1 MGIPQCRPEDFPD
14 ECTLCFNVLL
24 KSIDIFSFTI
34 EQNTDSIPSFALAER
49 TITYT
54 VAVLNS
60 YIGSVGYY
68 DFYNSSTY

>member
-1 MGIPQCRPEDFPD
+1 MGIPQCRPEGFPD

-34 EQNTDSIPSFALAER
+34 EENTDSIPSFALAER
-49 TITYT
+49 TITY
-54 VAVLNS
+54 AVLNS
-60 YIGSVGYY
+60 CIGSVGYY